1 MLRQAVAETGGVL
14 GKIAAAKREELAL
27 RYDGVSIDA
36 LRSQARSTERSLTGL
51 LSKEGARFIL
61 EIKKASPSAGAIRL
75 NGDPAALARGYD
87 GVADALSV
95 LCDGHYFDGSLDDL
109 SGARDEFEGPILAKD
124 FFIDLRQ
131 VAEARI
137 AGADAILVML
147 SLLDDE
153 RAREMIAEARRFGMD
168 ALVEV
173 HDEAEMRRA
182 LALGA
187 PLIGI
192 NNRDLRDLSIDLSTT
207 ERLARLAPDTILIS
221 ESGISDRADIERLA
235 PLVDGFL
242 IGSSL
247 MRSEDPGQAARKLI
261 FGRTKLCGLNCAADI
276 RAARPA
282 AFAGFVFVPGTP
294 RYVSAEEAAPLAGQA
309 RKSGILP
316 VGVFRDAPLEIAAE
330 IAAVL
335 NLHAVQLHG
344 KEDPYYVDALR
355 HELPETCEVWTALSV
370 GRDELSSR
378 GGDRLLFDNGFG
390 GSGNSFDWSA
400 VANHAELPRAL
411 IAGGIGPH
419 NARAASALRAYAIDV
434 GSAVDDRP
442 GKKAPEKIA
451 ALFEALR
458 PVSRERLRACA

>member
-1 MLRQAVAETGGVL
+1 MAEPVGVL
-14 GKIAAAKREELAL
+14 GEIAAAKREELDG
-27 RYDGVSIDA
+27 RYDGESLDA
-36 LRSQARSTERSLTGL
+36 VRGRARPTERSLAAAL
-51 LSKEGARFIL
+51 AQSGARFIL
-61 EIKKASPSAGAIRL
+61 EIKKASPSAGAIRP
-75 NGDPAALARGYD
+75 GADPGELARGYA

-95 LCDGHYFDGSLDDL
+95 LCDGPYFGGSLDDL
-109 SGARDEFEGPILAKD
+109 RAARREFEEPILAKD

-131 VAEARI
+131 VAEARA

-153 RAREMIAEARRFGMD
+153 AAREMIAEARRFGMD

-192 NNRDLRDLSIDLSTT
+192 NNRDLRDLTIDLATT
-207 ERLARLAPDTILIS
+207 ERLAPLAPESVLIS
-221 ESGISDRADIERLA
+221 ESGISERADIDRLSQR
-235 PLVDGFL
+235 VDGFL

-247 MRSEDPGQAARKLI
+247 MRSTDPAQAARELI
-261 FGRTKLCGLNCAADI
+261 FGRTKLCGLNCGADI

-282 AFAGFVFVPGTP
+282 AFAGFIFVPGTP
-294 RYVSAEEAAPLAGQA
+294 RYVSAEAATPLAAAA

-316 VGVFRDAPLEIAAE
+316 VGVFRDAPTKVVTDLAMA
-330 IAAVL
+330 L
-335 NLHAVQLHG
+335 GLHAVQLHG
-344 KEDPYYVDALR
+344 QEDREYVQALR
-355 HELPETCEVWTALSV
+355 DELPKACEIWTALGV
-370 GRDELSSR
+370 GRYPLTSR
-378 GGDRLLFDNGFG
+378 GGDRLLFDNADG

-400 VANHAELPRAL
+400 VSNHPDLPRAL

-419 NARAASALRAYAIDV
+419 NARAASALGAYAIDI
-434 GSAVDDRP
+434 GSAVDERP
-442 GKKAPEKIA
+442 GRKSTEKIA

-458 PVSRERLRACA
+458 PTSRERLRQCA